1 MTTTYTL
8 DEMLTLIV
16 IVSFLGFC
24 LENVWLALRKGYI
37 DNRNMHLP
45 FLLGYGLAVS
55 GGYLVFGLPDAEHL
69 ERYWI
74 TAFIA
79 VSVGE
84 ILLGT
89 ATEHFCGYIYWDY
102 SSIPMHITRYTSVPT
117 SFAFACI
124 ITLFM
129 GKCFTPLM
137 LWISMLPS
145 IITHYGFR
153 TIFLLIAADWLRCS
167 HDMRTAHALN
177 ERWRITLSARKQ
189 TNKKIA

>member
-37 DNRNMHLP
+37 DNRNMYLP
-45 FLLGYGLAVS
+45 FLFGYGLAVS

-74 TAFIA
+74 TVFIA

-89 ATEHFCGYIYWDY
+89 ALLRLYLLGLFKYSAAHYPVYLCTHQFCLCVYHHAVYGE
-102 SSIPMHITRYTSVPT
+102 
-117 SFAFACI
+117 
-124 ITLFM
+124 
-129 GKCFTPLM
+129 M
-137 LWISMLPS
+137 L
-145 IITHYGFR
+145 H
-153 TIFLLIAADWLRCS
+153 AADAMDLHAAIHHHTLWLQNHIPSDRS
-167 HDMRTAHALN
+167 RLAEMLA
-177 ERWRITLSARKQ
+177 
-189 TNKKIA
+189 